1 MEQLNIGNGITA
13 FGSKN
18 MDDLTWFTLKWANSI
33 AKTKKVLY
41 LNWTDYAEKLIHFLE
56 WADGK
61 VELNLTI
68 NTSFNRFEV
77 STCLD
82 IFQYI
87 KSQPADIVFFDNIS
101 AFNFDMQD
109 TDYVFEIK
117 PILKYIQFLI
127 NELDIKVV
135 FNLPIYDN
143 YSTYRSYGKAE
154 VPPTLNNFSRTIV
167 NNCDQV
173 YGFFRLYS
181 LGFSEDEMG
190 ESTFDK
196 IEIYNIKNPNNQTQ
210 VIKLD
215 NRELKI
221 YKPESGDSEIPEE
234 KDLIELSNLKEMV
247 DKHIKV
253 WGRVMDCEQKMTKTN
268 KPFAKFMLADDSGT
282 FEIILFGKD
291 YMLYEKYLEDGCELE
306 IIMKIHR
313 LTFNNAISYTI
324 KSIKY
329 A

>member
-18 MDDLTWFTLKWANSI
+18 MDDLTWFTLKWANSL

-41 LNWTDYAEKLIHFLE
+41 LNWTDYEEKLIHFLQST
-56 WADGK
+56 DGK

-87 KSQPADIVFFDNIS
+87 KSQSTVIVFFDNLS
-101 AFNFDMQD
+101 AFSSNLHDIEFAYDEKVVINYFQFLVKELRVGIVANIPIYRA
-109 TDYVFEIK
+109 YVF
-117 PILKYIQFLI
+117 
-127 NELDIKVV
+127 
-135 FNLPIYDN
+135 
-143 YSTYRSYGKAE
+143 SRSE
-154 VPPTLNNFSRTIV
+154 PTPTLSNFSRTIV

-181 LGFSEDEMG
+181 LGFTEDEMG

-196 IEIYNIKNPNNQTQ
+196 IEIYNLKNPIHQTQ

-221 YKPESGDSEIPEE
+221 YIQESGDSEIPEE

-268 KPFAKFMLADDSGT
+268 KPFAKFMLADDSGM
-282 FEIILFGKD
+282 FEIILFGRD
-291 YMLYEKYLEDGCELE
+291 YLLYEKYLEDGCELE
-306 IIMKIHR
+306 IIIKIHR
-313 LTFNNAISYTI
+313 LTFNNAINYTI